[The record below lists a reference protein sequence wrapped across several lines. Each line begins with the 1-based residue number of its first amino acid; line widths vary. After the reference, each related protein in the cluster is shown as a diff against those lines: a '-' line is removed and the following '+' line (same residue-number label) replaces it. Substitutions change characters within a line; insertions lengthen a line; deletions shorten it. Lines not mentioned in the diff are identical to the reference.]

1 VYLVSELK
9 AKVRRLFE
17 DGWNR
22 GVLSVFDDLCAEGYV
37 YRDSTYGTMDLTGYK
52 GFVAQVRVNYPD
64 THVAIEDIMDAEGD
78 TVVAR
83 WVFYGTDRGGSLA
96 LSMPPT
102 NRKVIISGITIC
114 RFGKGKLVE
123 AWNEQDTFGL
133 IKQLKG

>member
-1 VYLVSELK
+1 M
-9 AKVRRLFE
+9 RRIFE

-22 GVLSVFDDLCAEGYV
+22 GVLNVLDDICGEDYV
-37 YRDSTYGTMDLTGYK
+37 YRDSTYGVMDLAAYRT
-52 GFVAQVRVNYPD
+52 FVAQVRTSYPD

-83 WVFYGTDRGGSLA
+83 WIFYGTDRGGSIA

-114 RFGKGKLVE
+114 RFREGKLVE

-133 IKQLKG
+133 MKQLKG